1 MFIICI
7 DFLIQKNILRRY
19 GQNLLGFNKK
29 GKIKGK
35 GISQAT
41 SEEIER
47 CNAVTCVKNEYSMME
62 RMHENEIKTC
72 EKLGIL
78 FIACSPMSSGFL
90 SGKYNKDCKYKGDDV
105 RRCITRFKTDNV
117 VSNQL

>member
-7 DFLIQKNILRRY
+7 DFLLQKNILRRC

-47 CNAVTCVKNEYSMME
+47 CNAVTPLTCV
-62 RMHENEIKTC
+62 
-72 EKLGIL
+72 
-78 FIACSPMSSGFL
+78 
-90 SGKYNKDCKYKGDDV
+90 
-105 RRCITRFKTDNV
+105 
-117 VSNQL
+117 